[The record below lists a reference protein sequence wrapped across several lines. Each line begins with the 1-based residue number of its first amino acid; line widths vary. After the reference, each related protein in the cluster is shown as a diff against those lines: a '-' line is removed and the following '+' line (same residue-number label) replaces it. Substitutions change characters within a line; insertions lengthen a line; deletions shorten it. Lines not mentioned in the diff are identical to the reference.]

1 MIKYESEIYSKIK
14 NIYIQ
19 RHAISCAN
27 IIEFIFNKEQPI
39 MSKYAP
45 NSKINYLG
53 IQQCLQVSDYFSNF
67 RIDTNNTVE
76 KKPLLIF
83 CCSELFRTQQTIFLS
98 WIKYLKDYK
107 ENNGRILIIPWL
119 NEIFKLDDNI
129 ILEKD
134 NYPTTLKNTKYE
146 WKKFIENLKLN
157 IEQIKADT
165 INPKSSLLEDINSI
179 KNCKSWEKIFYLS
192 PLIYKE
198 KTEDSLSENGK
209 KIIIKRNGINK
220 KKPNIKQFIKLFNKI
235 LANYIV
241 DRKIKFENYNSIQL
255 VFVSHYINIKNLINS
270 LIPTS
275 KNKIKKYNLINCEV
289 LKLPGECLQNCINSK
304 LKLSFECIYPYNKNC
319 NNKFIHPLFIF
330 YFSELNLFVGINNIL
345 QNKLKN
351 IKKIYYNK
359 EVKKYLQELKH
370 IKKYLQL
377 FVNIYNKS
385 TFYNYDEMIKKI
397 EEKILFLSNPQKLN
411 KKSIIFKFNNYLFG
425 FCLLDKNKIQSI
437 TNL

>member
-27 IIEFIFNKEQPI
+27 VIEFIFNKEQPI

-45 NSKINYLG
+45 NSQINYLG

-67 RIDTNNTVE
+67 RIDTNNIGG

-83 CCSELFRTQQTIFLS
+83 CCSELIRTQQTLFLS

-107 ENNGRILIIPWL
+107 ENNGRILVIPWL
-119 NEIFKLDDNI
+119 NEFYKKDGNI

-146 WKKFIENLKLN
+146 WKKFIKNLKLN

-165 INPKSSLLEDINSI
+165 INQNSSLIEDIDSI
-179 KNCKSWEKIFYLS
+179 KNCEFWEKIFYLS

-198 KTEDSLSENGK
+198 KIEDSLSDNGK
-209 KIIIKRNGINK
+209 KIIIKWTGINK

-241 DRKIKFENYNSIQL
+241 DRKIKFENYDSIQL

-270 LIPTS
+270 LIPSS

-289 LKLPGECLQNCINSK
+289 LKLPGKCLQINSK
-304 LKLSFECIYPYNKNC
+304 LNLSFECIYPYNKNC

-330 YFSELNLFVGINNIL
+330 YFSKLNIFVGINNIL
-345 QNKLKN
+345 KNKLKN
-351 IKKIYYNK
+351 I
-359 EVKKYLQELKH
+359 KKYLQELKH
-370 IKKYLQL
+370 IKKYLQQI
-377 FVNIYNKS
+377 VNIYNNKS
-385 TFYNYDEMIKKI
+385 TFYNYAEIIKKI
-397 EEKILFLSNPQKLN
+397 EENNLN
-411 KKSIIFKFNNYLFG
+411 QEQKSIISTFNNYLFG
-425 FCLLDKNKIQSI
+425 FCGLNQKIINSMI
-437 TNL
+437 IISK

>member
-1 MIKYESEIYSKIK
+1 MINYESEIYSKIK
-14 NIYIQ
+14 NIYVQ

-27 IIEFIFNKEQPI
+27 VIEFIFNKEQPT

-45 NSKINYLG
+45 NSQINYLG

-67 RIDTNNTVE
+67 RIDTNNSNG

-83 CCSELFRTQQTIFLS
+83 CCSELIRTQQTLFLS

-107 ENNGRILIIPWL
+107 ENNGKILVIPWL
-119 NEIFKLDDNI
+119 NEVYKKDGNI

-134 NYPTTLKNTKYE
+134 NYPSTLKNTKQE
-146 WKKFIENLKLN
+146 WKIFIKNLKLN
-157 IEQIKADT
+157 IEKIKADT
-165 INPKSSLLEDINSI
+165 INQKSSLIEDIDSI
-179 KNCKSWEKIFYLS
+179 KNCEFWEKIFYLS

-198 KTEDSLSENGK
+198 KIEDSLSDNGK
-209 KIIIKRNGINK
+209 KIIIKWTGINK

-241 DRKIKFENYNSIQL
+241 DRKIKFENYDSIQL

-270 LIPTS
+270 LIPSS

-289 LKLPGECLQNCINSK
+289 LKLPGKCLQINSK
-304 LKLSFECIYPYNKNC
+304 LNLSFECIYPYNKNC

-330 YFSELNLFVGINNIL
+330 YFSKLNLFIGINNIL

-351 IKKIYYNK
+351 KLKNIEKIYYNK
-359 EVKKYLQELKH
+359 KVKKYLQELKH
-370 IKKYLQL
+370 IKNYLQQI
-377 FVNIYNKS
+377 VNIYNNKS
-385 TFYNYDEMIKKI
+385 TFYNYSEIIKKI
-397 EEKILFLSNPQKLN
+397 EENNLN
-411 KKSIIFKFNNYLFG
+411 QE
-425 FCLLDKNKIQSI
+425 KN
-437 TNL
+437 L